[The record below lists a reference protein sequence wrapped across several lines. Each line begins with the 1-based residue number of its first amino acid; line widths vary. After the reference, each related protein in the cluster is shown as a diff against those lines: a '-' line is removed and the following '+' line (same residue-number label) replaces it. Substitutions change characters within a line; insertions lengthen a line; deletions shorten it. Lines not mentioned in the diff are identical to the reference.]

1 MPSQEVFDPD
11 AHLSPS
17 DIAIDNKGSPS
28 VIQVTIKQSKT
39 DPFRHGVQLYLGK
52 TGKDICP
59 VMAIL
64 PYLALRGAS
73 AGPLFILSDGSFLT
87 RKKFAALVLNT
98 LKQVGVEDAQYNT
111 HSFRIG
117 AATTVKDAG
126 ISDVHIKMLEHWKSN
141 AYQLYI
147 RTPQKQ
153 LANLS
158 KQLVSRNV

>member
-1 MPSQEVFDPD
+1 MHTYHQATFY
-11 AHLSPS
+11 
-17 DIAIDNKGSPS
+17 NKESPS

-98 LKQVGVEDAQYNT
+98 LKQAGVEDAQYNT

-117 AATTVKDAG
+117 AATTAKDAG
-126 ISDVHIKMLEHWKSN
+126 ISDVHIKMLERWKSN